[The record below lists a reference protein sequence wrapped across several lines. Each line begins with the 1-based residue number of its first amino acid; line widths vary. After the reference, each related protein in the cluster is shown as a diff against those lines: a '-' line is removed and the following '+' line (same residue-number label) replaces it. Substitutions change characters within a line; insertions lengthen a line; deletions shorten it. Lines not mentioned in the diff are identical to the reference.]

1 MINGCLRPVYIEL
14 TQYWTCCCCCCCCGC
29 SSCCC
34 CCCSCCCCCCCCSS
48 VASGHVKW
56 TDIKMTKTQI
66 NSKQMAKKEEQK
78 SIGRQRARE
87 REVGKTGKKRIH
99 RRFLLKRWMD
109 LCFCL
114 GLFYF
119 VFFFFWFL
127 VAGRIELGGF
137 LLVCSTSRPSLDL
150 FCCFP
155 LLCFPFVPSLLR
167 KGLSYAGCNW
177 VTFLGSKK
185 RVYWI
190 RINEIKGG
198 SRVDEYRHLQLGAH
212 FCHFFFPSS
221 NLLSYLNSACLWLSL
236 FSLCYFAVLH
246 LVYFLLKLCVYM
258 CWISF

>member
-14 TQYWTCCCCCCCCGC
+14 TQYWTCCCFCCCGC
-29 SSCCC
+29 S
-34 CCCSCCCCCCCCSS
+34 SCCCCCCCCSS

-78 SIGRQRARE
+78 SIGRQRAKARE
-87 REVGKTGKKRIH
+87 RSRENREKRIH

-119 VFFFFWFL
+119 VFFWFL

-185 RVYWI
+185 GSTEFVLMRS
-190 RINEIKGG
+190 RGG
-198 SRVDEYRHLQLGAH
+198 HVSMSIGIFSWARTFAT
-212 FCHFFFPSS
+212 FFFLKQQS
-221 NLLSYLNSACLWLSL
+221 LILS
-236 FSLCYFAVLH
+236 
-246 LVYFLLKLCVYM
+246 
-258 CWISF
+258 